1 MFIIV
6 ESLIVNLAIDIRTSI
21 YSVMTV
27 QNNYGLLFENREGQF
42 FCSNTNNWCQNQYM
56 GV

>member
-6 ESLIVNLAIDIRTSI
+6 ESLIVNLTIDRTSI
-21 YSVMTV
+21 FSVMIM